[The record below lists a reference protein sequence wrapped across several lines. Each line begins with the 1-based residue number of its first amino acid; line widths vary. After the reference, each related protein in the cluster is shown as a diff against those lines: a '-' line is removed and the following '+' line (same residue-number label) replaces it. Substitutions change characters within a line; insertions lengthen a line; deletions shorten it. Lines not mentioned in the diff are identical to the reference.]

1 MYYTSQLRRGG
12 RAVECTSLENWQR
25 LIAFL
30 GFKSLS
36 LRHFYTQETF
46 LNQCKKHS
54 KQLRSNHP
62 SIIENTTSNHASKL
76 AIANHSILTIFLYI
90 LFNDAVLNLWVI
102 HNKTEFNILS
112 PHKQT
117 T

>member
-36 LRHFYTQETF
+36 LRHFLHTGIIPSLGVE
-46 LNQCKKHS
+46 NI
-54 KQLRSNHP
+54 RSNSNCYYFP
-62 SIIENTTSNHASKL
+62 NSIKSNSNQLSIIENTKNNHAIKE
-76 AIANHSILTIFLYI
+76 ITANHSSLTIFLYI
-90 LFNDAVLNLWVI
+90 LFNDAR
-102 HNKTEFNILS
+102 
-112 PHKQT
+112 
-117 T
+117 

>member
-36 LRHFYTQETF
+36 LRHFLHTGIIPNISVESTASNFVVIILVSSKTQQATM
-46 LNQCKKHS
+46 LISLLLQ
-54 KQLRSNHP
+54 
-62 SIIENTTSNHASKL
+62 T
-76 AIANHSILTIFLYI
+76 I
-90 LFNDAVLNLWVI
+90 LF
-102 HNKTEFNILS
+102 
-112 PHKQT
+112 
-117 T
+117 